1 MPSFLRLYQP
11 GGTYF
16 FTVVTYDRRP
26 IFRDPEARNH
36 LGASMRTIAREKPFA
51 TVAIVLL
58 WDHLHCVWSL
68 PPGDHDFSTRWKAV
82 KSRFTAEWTRDG
94 GTEAVVTLSQQRR
107 GQRGVWQPRF
117 WEHLIRDEEDL
128 ERYCDYIHYNPVKHG
143 YAERP
148 WDWPDSSFR
157 RFVRMGDYSPEWGR
171 SEPSNL
177 EGCYWE

>member
-11 GGTYF
+11 GGSYF

-26 IFRDPEARNH
+26 LFRGPRARH
-36 LGASMRTIAREKPFA
+36 ILGSVMRAVAREKPFA

-68 PPGDHDFSTRWKAV
+68 PPGDQDFSARWKMI
-82 KSRFTAEWTRDG
+82 KSCFTEDWTKAG
-94 GTEAVVTLSQQRR
+94 GVESEVTASQHRR

-128 ERYCDYIHYNPVKHG
+128 ERHCDYIHYNPVKHA

-148 WDWPDSSFR
+148 WDWPYSSFR
-157 RFVRMGDYSPEWGR
+157 RFVRDGDYSPEWGR
-171 SEPSNL
+171 SEPPNL
-177 EGCYWE
+177 EGCSWE